1 MNKKVGAAS
10 GTTAILLAYAI
21 SNAILQTPKLVDL
34 INENKEFDYEV
45 VDSTYVVPSGQVKYS
60 VVSTWLLVEVKGN
73 DGLNKLRI
81 VNEEGID
88 VLTDE
93 VVTTIHRLEDSYISL
108 DTDVLN
114 LESLSTYLVDDEV
127 KELYSPDDI
136 ENLISLISAHYNW
149 HKDKTLKIAY

>member
-1 MNKKVGAAS
+1 MNKINLTSATPA
-10 GTTAILLAYAI
+10 LLAFAI
-21 SNAILQTPKLVDL
+21 VNAVLTVPKIIDLV
-34 INENKEFDYEV
+34 NEDTKFDYEV

-60 VVSTWLLVEVKGN
+60 VVSTWFLVEVKGN
-73 DGLNKLRI
+73 DGLNRLRI

-108 DTDVLN
+108 DEDVLN

-136 ENLISLISAHYNW
+136 EKLISLISANYNW

>member
-1 MNKKVGAAS
+1 MNKINLTSATPA
-10 GTTAILLAYAI
+10 LLAFAI
-21 SNAILQTPKLVDL
+21 VNAVFTVPKIIDL
-34 INENKEFDYEV
+34 INENKAFDYEV

-60 VVSTWLLVEVKGN
+60 VVSTWFLVEVKGN
-73 DGLNKLRI
+73 YGLNKLRI

-108 DTDVLN
+108 DEDVLN
-114 LESLSTYLVDDEV
+114 LESLSTYLVGDWT

-136 ENLISLISAHYNW
+136 ENLISLIAVNYNW
-149 HKDKTLKIAY
+149 HKEKTLKIAY